1 MSRVNRTI
9 SSSESDIRT
18 TSEVREVTHQIKEI
32 DIEKRIEQSKPKVRS
47 KPMTK
52 SKMYYWIN
60 KPINRGN
67 KVVEWLR
74 DNRKY
79 HAVNEPD
86 SDVKREVIQPDG
98 RIHRFSERDWL
109 EEILNKTRRIPIE
122 QPKPIRIIPGVND
135 EVIQT
140 EYEMIPKRSENVTL
154 EMRLRNERHEM
165 NEQPVWKEDEE
176 IKYEIIPPEPNDSSY
191 SKSQKKE

>member
-18 TSEVREVTHQIKEI
+18 TSENREEIHQIKEI
-32 DIEKRIEQSKPKVRS
+32 ECEKRVEQTKPKVRS

-60 KPINRGN
+60 KPVNKKD

-74 DNRKY
+74 NNSEY

-86 SDVKREVIQPDG
+86 SDVKREIIRPDG
-98 RIHRFSERDWL
+98 TVHRFSERDWL
-109 EEILNKTRRIPIE
+109 EEILSKTRRIPIE
-122 QPKPIRIIPGVND
+122 QPKPIRIMPGVND
-135 EVIQT
+135 EMIQT

-154 EMRLRNERHEM
+154 EMRLRNERNEM
-165 NEQPVWKEDEE
+165 NEQPVWKEYEE
-176 IKYEIIPPEPNDSSY
+176 IKYEIVPPKPNDLSY
-191 SKSQKKE
+191 LKDQKKK

>member
-9 SSSESDIRT
+9 SSSESDIK
-18 TSEVREVTHQIKEI
+18 TSSESREEIHHIKEI
-32 DIEKRIEQSKPKVRS
+32 ECEKRVEQTKPKVRS

-52 SKMYYWIN
+52 SKMYYWVK
-60 KPINRGN
+60 KPINREN

-74 DNRKY
+74 DNSKY

-86 SDVKREVIQPDG
+86 PDVEREIIQPDG
-98 RIHRFSERDWL
+98 SIHQRDEFWL
-109 EEILNKTRRIPIE
+109 NEILSKTRRIPIE

-140 EYEMIPKRSENVTL
+140 EHEMIPKRSENVTL
-154 EMRLRNERHEM
+154 EMRLRNERPRM

-176 IKYEIIPPEPNDSSY
+176 IKYEIVPPKPVDLSY
-191 SKSQKKE
+191 LKNQKK

>member
-9 SSSESDIRT
+9 SSSENNIRT
-18 TSEVREVTHQIKEI
+18 SIESREVTHQIKEI
-32 DIEKRIEQSKPKVRS
+32 DIEKRVEQSKPKVRS

-60 KPINRGN
+60 KPINKKN

-98 RIHRFSERDWL
+98 TVHRFSERDWL

-140 EYEMIPKRSENVTL
+140 EYEMIPKRSENVPL
-154 EMRLRNERHEM
+154 EMRLANERPEM

-176 IKYEIIPPEPNDSSY
+176 IKYEIVPPEPINSSY
-191 SKSQKKE
+191 SKSEKNE

>member
-9 SSSESDIRT
+9 SSSENNIRT
-18 TSEVREVTHQIKEI
+18 SIESREVHQIKEI
-32 DIEKRIEQSKPKVRS
+32 DIEKRVEHTKPKVRS

-86 SDVKREVIQPDG
+86 SDVEREIIQPNG
-98 RIHRFSERDWL
+98 TVQRFRERDWL

-154 EMRLRNERHEM
+154 EMRLANERYEM

-176 IKYEIIPPEPNDSSY
+176 IKYEIVPPEPINSSY
-191 SKSQKKE
+191 SKSEKNE

>member
-9 SSSESDIRT
+9 SSSESEIRT
-18 TSEVREVTHQIKEI
+18 TSENREVHQIKEI
-32 DIEKRIEQSKPKVRS
+32 DIEKRIEHTKPKVRS

-74 DNRKY
+74 NNRKY

-98 RIHRFSERDWL
+98 TVHRFSERDWL

-122 QPKPIRIIPGVND
+122 HPKPIRIIPGVND

-140 EYEMIPKRSENVTL
+140 EYEMIPKRSENIPL
-154 EMRLRNERHEM
+154 EMRLANERPEM

-176 IKYEIIPPEPNDSSY
+176 IKYEIVPPEPNDSSY

>member
-9 SSSESDIRT
+9 SSSESEIRT
-18 TSEVREVTHQIKEI
+18 TSENREVHQIKEI
-32 DIEKRIEQSKPKVRS
+32 DIEKRIEHTKPKVRS

-74 DNRKY
+74 NNRKY

-98 RIHRFSERDWL
+98 TVHRFSERDWL

-140 EYEMIPKRSENVTL
+140 EYEMIPKRSENIPL
-154 EMRLRNERHEM
+154 EMRLANERPEM

-176 IKYEIIPPEPNDSSY
+176 IKYEIVPPEPNDSSY

>member
-9 SSSESDIRT
+9 SLSENEIST
-18 TSEVREVTHQIKEI
+18 TPESREVHQIKEI
-32 DIEKRIEQSKPKVRS
+32 DLEKRIEHTKPKIRS

-52 SKMYYWIN
+52 SRMYYWIK

-74 DNRKY
+74 DNREY

-86 SDVKREVIQPDG
+86 LDVEREVIRPDG
-98 RIHRFSERDWL
+98 MVQRFSEREWL

-122 QPKPIRIIPGVND
+122 QPKPIRIIPGIND

-154 EMRLRNERHEM
+154 EMRLANERNEM

-176 IKYEIIPPEPNDSSY
+176 IKYEIVPPEPNDSSY
-191 SKSQKKE
+191 SKSRKKE

>member
-1 MSRVNRTI
+1 
-9 SSSESDIRT
+9 
-18 TSEVREVTHQIKEI
+18 
-32 DIEKRIEQSKPKVRS
+32 
-47 KPMTK
+47 MTK

-74 DNRKY
+74 DNSKY
-79 HAVNEPD
+79 HAVKEPD
-86 SDVKREVIQPDG
+86 LDVEREIIQPNG
-98 RIHRFSERDWL
+98 TVHRFSERDWL

-140 EYEMIPKRSENVTL
+140 EYEMIPKRSENIPL
-154 EMRLRNERHEM
+154 EMRLANERNVM
-165 NEQPVWKEDEE
+165 NEQPVWKKDEE
-176 IKYEIIPPEPNDSSY
+176 IKYEIVPPEPIDSSY
-191 SKSQKKE
+191 SKSEKNE